1 MTGTR
6 QLIGPIHRLLAL
18 LWQILN
24 LGRPVPTN
32 STEKKPLLRTITGSG
47 ITLRRPHP
55 RPRRSSA
62 TYEVYP
68 PPAAPTST
76 SWLFCDLRGLSPP
89 GRSPRTRTLVPG
101 RARSSPPRPAGYKPA
116 PVRHSSHGIPAV
128 VSGAPSDI
136 ADPPR
141 PNSQPRRPWRP
152 NVSAWQPFIT
162 RELFAYARFN
172 RKGSV

>member
-55 RPRRSSA
+55 RPRPRPRRSSA

-68 PPAAPTST
+68 
-76 SWLFCDLRGLSPP
+76 PP

-162 RELFAYARFN
+162 RELYAYAGFN